1 MIFDSKF
8 THWTTKML
16 REYLSRANSISTK
29 YFNSID
35 MKKLYEIGL
44 IKGELNRRKRYGK
57 KI

>member
-1 MIFDSKF
+1 MNNQF

-16 REYLSRANSISTK
+16 KEYLSRTNSISTK

>member
-8 THWTTKML
+8 TYWTTKML

-44 IKGELNRRKRYGK
+44 IKGELNRRKRYDTK
-57 KI
+57 K